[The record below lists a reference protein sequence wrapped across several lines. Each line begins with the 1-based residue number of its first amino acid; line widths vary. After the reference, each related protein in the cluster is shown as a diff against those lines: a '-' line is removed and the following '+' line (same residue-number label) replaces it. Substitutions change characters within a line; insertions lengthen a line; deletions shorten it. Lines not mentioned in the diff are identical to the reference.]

1 MGHRPKIGGAT
12 PRRFWKS
19 ILFRWFWPTLILVD
33 HDTGGI
39 GKVISLSLHAYV
51 DYPNQRL
58 DGPVHQFEGKVVLDS
73 ELDLKSD
80 SWIPNLLGLPP
91 CCACFLGSPAHSW
104 CPACSPWS
112 TPWFLITI
120 KSLGS
125 NLFSRSLADEH
136 KNEFTWRHS
145 CYAHD
150 LIIGPCNSIER
161 IVVSDVVISSSL
173 GAWHPPWWAL
183 SLVIMTHM
191 HDDFGCLSPRDY
203 VDTKSWL
210 AYEQNPYSTHW
221 VRSSSCHR
229 EMSLSYD
236 ILPVVTRLRAN
247 TNISDN
253 WHANPTS
260 SLYDNTAMLWARGL
274 HNFTIASTTLSCF
287 AMWLYLTIPVIHSDS
302 DGTIIQQY
310 HLQAIVQKEKGLLKS
325 AYAKIWSSTSVVHPR
340 LEDSHF
346 EDFKLW
352 APKLIPYKI

>member
-1 MGHRPKIGGAT
+1 MDSNLIHGPSAQNRWRSTRKVLKICLVLTIVAYFNFSWPLDQWHWKDYLLIFPCICRSPKSEVGRVLYVHLKARWSWT
-12 PRRFWKS
+12 PSWTSTMVCVFSWLS
-19 ILFRWFWPTLILVD
+19 STFLI
-33 HDTGGI
+33 
-39 GKVISLSLHAYV
+39 SA
-51 DYPNQRL
+51 P
-58 DGPVHQFEGKVVLDS
+58 
-73 ELDLKSD
+73 
-80 SWIPNLLGLPP
+80 
-91 CCACFLGSPAHSW
+91 SW

-183 SLVIMTHM
+183 SLVITTHT

-210 AYEQNPYSTHW
+210 TYEQNPYLTHW

-247 TNISDN
+247 TNISNN

-287 AMWLYLTIPVIHSDS
+287 AMWLYLTIPVIRSNS
-302 DGTIIQQY
+302 DGTIIRQY

-346 EDFKLW
+346 EDFKL
-352 APKLIPYKI
+352 